1 MRQVAPT
8 RPQKWMIFFM
18 LLIIVGLAGFVFW
31 EVKGIIDPALEDT
44 WSEFVFD
51 WPIWAN
57 VTLGIVSI
65 VVAVFAAWSAV
76 HYIVDRNA
84 SWRNQ

>member
-1 MRQVAPT
+1 
-8 RPQKWMIFFM
+8 MIFFM

-57 VTLGIVSI
+57 VTLGLVSI